1 MSQLKLVPLD
11 GRHMMHFER
20 LMAGKEF
27 GGCYCAVWTGFGP
40 DWDARCKERP
50 KENLALTEARIRAG
64 DHLGYLL
71 ERDDDGSFVGWI
83 AAGPKSS
90 YPYLLQRPGSRL
102 GPGGEGVW
110 AIACLAMGFAHRG
123 RGYSAEAVRLA
134 VLAAKAAGAKTLEA
148 YPLEP
153 APDGSGYRGTRELYE
168 KAGFKAVE
176 GEPSGEL
183 HALRMEL
190 ALG

>member
-1 MSQLKLVPLD
+1 MSQLKLVRLD

-50 KENLALTEARIRAG
+50 KENLAATEARVRAG
-64 DHLGYLL
+64 EHVGYLL
-71 ERDDDGSFVGWI
+71 MRDDDGAFVGWV
-83 AAGPKSS
+83 AAGPKSAF
-90 YPYLLQRPGSRL
+90 PYLGQRPGSRL
-102 GPGGEGVW
+102 GGTPDGVW
-110 AIACLAMGFAHRG
+110 AIACLALGFAHRG

-134 VLAAKAAGAKTLEA
+134 VAEAKAVGATKVEA

-153 APDGSGYRGTRELYE
+153 SPEGCEYRGSKALYE
-168 KAGFKAVE
+168 RAGFTAAE
-176 GEPSGEL
+176 GEPSGEV

-190 ALG
+190 TLA

>member
-1 MSQLKLVPLD
+1 MSKLNLVPLD

-27 GGCYCAVWTGFGP
+27 GGCYCAVWTNAGP
-40 DWDARCKERP
+40 DWEARCKERP
-50 KENLALTEARIRAG
+50 KENLASTEARVRAG
-64 DHLGYLL
+64 EHVGFLL
-71 ERDDDGSFVGWI
+71 ERDDDGAYVGWV

-90 YPYLLQRPGSRL
+90 YPYLKDRPGSRL
-102 GPGGEGVW
+102 GPVDGVW

-134 VLAAKAAGAKTLEA
+134 VAAAKAAGAASIEA
-148 YPLEP
+148 YPLDP
-153 APDGSGYRGTRELYE
+153 APEGSDYRGSRALYE
-168 KAGFKAVE
+168 KAGFAAAE
-176 GEPSGEL
+176 GEPSGET

-190 ALG
+190 KLA